1 MSHPE
6 QQKFIRI
13 CLEKIIKFSNKPYL
27 NILEIGSYKLD
38 NSINLIED
46 ILKNHKYLGIDV
58 VEGPGVDLVMNGED
72 IDNLNKKFDIIISGE
87 CFEHASNWKKIF
99 NAMIRNISND
109 GFIIL
114 TIASKGRIEHGT
126 FRSGAQNSPGTFD
139 NYYLNLNV
147 NDFKK
152 NFELNKIF
160 KDYFFYY
167 NIHSNDLYFL
177 GTKGKLENLLIEEV
191 KNSTLKSNSKFPTFK
206 SLRRY
211 LLASILPHKLFHD
224 LHFIN
229 KKRKKEL
236 KKHFS
241 KEK

>member
-6 QQKFIRI
+6 QQEFIKVS
-13 CLEKIIKFSNKPYL
+13 LEKILKFNNKSCL
-27 NILEIGSYKLD
+27 NVLEVGSYKLN
-38 NSINLIED
+38 NSINLIGN
-46 ILKNHKYLGIDV
+46 ILKNHKYLGTDV

-72 IDNLNKKFDIIISGE
+72 IDNLNQKFDIIISGE
-87 CFEHASNWKKIF
+87 CFEHANNWKKIF
-99 NAMIRNISND
+99 NSMIRNITDD

-139 NYYLNLNV
+139 NYYLNLNIK
-147 NDFKK
+147 DFKK
-152 NFELNKIF
+152 NFEINKIF

-177 GTKGKLENLLIEEV
+177 GIKNKLQNSLMEEV
-191 KNSTLKSNSKFPTFK
+191 KNFISKKNSKFPNFK
-206 SLRRY
+206 SLKRF
-211 LLASILPHKLFHD
+211 LFASILPNKLFHD

-229 KKRKKEL
+229 KKRKKKL
-236 KKHFS
+236 RKYFP
-241 KEK
+241 